1 MAKENCDLTLRITEI
16 SIYTCVCVRVCVCVC
31 VCDWH
36 TLKIKLPNSTNEIH
50 KPPNILFAWALWMS
64 KTPTETMCVCSVVRG
79 TQRYYFR
86 QNLSSREKK
95 RT

>member
-36 TLKIKLPNSTNEIH
+36 TLKIKLPNSTNEITSRQ
-50 KPPNILFAWALWMS
+50 IFYS
-64 KTPTETMCVCSVVRG
+64 RG
-79 TQRYYFR
+79 HCG
-86 QNLSSREKK
+86 
-95 RT
+95 